1 MDREDFGSDYGDGG
15 CSEGWD
21 DGFEPQ
27 YDGDDGADPEDDE
40 EENDDMD
47 GDAESALASAGL
59 GTDEDY
65 GDFGGDDE

>member
-1 MDREDFGSDYGDGG
+1 MDREDFRVDYEDGG

-27 YDGDDGADPEDDE
+27 YDGDDGADPEDE
-40 EENDDMD
+40 EDDNLD
-47 GDAESALASAGL
+47 GDAETALASAGL

-65 GDFGGDDE
+65 GYFGDDSDC